1 MTTNNYY
8 FLKLHYDILD
18 DWKVGTLP
26 DSLKWRFIQCLC
38 VAGECQDNGLLPELN
53 QFAFRIRQEPSAL
66 QSDMARLA
74 ANQLVELVVIED
86 GTERWFISNY
96 EKRQARIEAKDRMK
110 SYRERQRKAEIDT
123 PELPTS
129 YDSVTIRNTE
139 KNKNRIEKNKNKNE
153 KTPVTIP
160 DCLNTPA
167 FTAAWNDFTEHRKE
181 IKKPMTPRAAAMQ
194 LKKLE
199 AYTPD
204 IAAAMVE
211 QSIAGGWQGI
221 FELKYNGSKGN
232 GRKPQHETKH
242 LAGRW

>member
-1 MTTNNYY
+1 M
-8 FLKLHYDILD
+8 LKNIYLHLHLHLYLILR
-18 DWKVGTLP
+18 KRC
-26 DSLKWRFIQCLC
+26 KKK
-38 VAGECQDNGLLPELN
+38 
-53 QFAFRIRQEPSAL
+53 
-66 QSDMARLA
+66 AR
-74 ANQLVELVVIED
+74 
-86 GTERWFISNY
+86 
-96 EKRQARIEAKDRMK
+96 
-110 SYRERQRKAEIDT
+110 
-123 PELPTS
+123 
-129 YDSVTIRNTE
+129 
-139 KNKNRIEKNKNKNE
+139 
-153 KTPVTIP
+153 PVTIP

-221 FELKYNGSKGN
+221 FELKQNGSKGN